1 MKVRST
7 TARSGT
13 APSRGAAGMSML
25 ELLIGMSVLAV
36 GMTAVTGL
44 FHSAILTNNR
54 AKVDTSA
61 TMLAQT
67 VLEKIAAQPAT
78 QNATIS
84 LTDCGGPPTIW
95 TIATA
100 GAGAPGNG
108 ATMDANSGA
117 IDFTQDYAAVPANY
131 KMLFAGCGAGGR
143 QTTFDVRW
151 NVQTVTGNTR
161 LITVAARPI
170 GALGANRP
178 TQFAPPVALRTI
190 GGT

>member
-1 MKVRST
+1 MEVRGRT
-7 TARSGT
+7 THSELVA
-13 APSRGAAGMSML
+13 SRVAAGMSMM
-25 ELLIGMSVLAV
+25 ELLIGMAVLAV
-36 GMTAVTGL
+36 GMTAVTAL

-84 LTDCGGPPTIW
+84 LTDCGGTPTTW

-108 ATMDANSGA
+108 AAVDANSGA
-117 IDFTQDYAAVPANY
+117 IDFTQTYAAVPANY

-143 QTTFDVRW
+143 QATFDVRW
-151 NVQTVTGNTR
+151 HVLTVTGNTR

-178 TQFAPPVALRTI
+178 TQFVPPVI

>member
-1 MKVRST
+1 MKIRGT
-7 TARSGT
+7 RARSKD
-13 APSRGAAGMSML
+13 APGRAAAGMSML
-25 ELLIGMSVLAV
+25 ELMIAMAVLAV
-36 GMTAVTGL
+36 GMTAVTAL

-78 QNATIS
+78 QNAAIS
-84 LTDCGGPPTIW
+84 LTDCGGPPTTW

-100 GAGAPGNG
+100 GGGAPGNG
-108 ATMDANSGA
+108 ATLDGNSGA

-151 NVQTVTGNTR
+151 NVLTVTGNSR

-178 TQFAPPVALRTI
+178 TQFAPPVTLRTI

>member
-1 MKVRST
+1 
-7 TARSGT
+7 
-13 APSRGAAGMSML
+13 MSML
-25 ELLIGMSVLAV
+25 ELMIAMAVLAV
-36 GMTAVTGL
+36 GMTAVTAL

-78 QNATIS
+78 QNTAIS
-84 LTDCGGPPTIW
+84 LTDCGGIPTTW

-100 GAGAPGNG
+100 GAAAPGNG
-108 ATMDANSGA
+108 ATVDANSGA
-117 IDFTQDYAAVPANY
+117 IDFTQAYPDVPANY

-151 NVQTVTGNTR
+151 NVLTVTANTR
-161 LITVAARPI
+161 LITVAARP
-170 GALGANRP
+170 LGATGGNRP
-178 TQFAPPVALRTI
+178 TQFAPPVTLRTI
-190 GGT
+190 GGI

>member
-1 MKVRST
+1 MKVRGT
-7 TARSGT
+7 TARGDSASGGV
-13 APSRGAAGMSML
+13 ADGMSML
-25 ELLIGMSVLAV
+25 ELMIGMAVLAV
-36 GMTAVTGL
+36 GMTAVTAL

-78 QNATIS
+78 QNATIT
-84 LTDCGGPPTIW
+84 LTDCGGTPTTW

-108 ATMDANSGA
+108 AAVDAASGA
-117 IDFTQDYAAVPANY
+117 IDFTQTYAAVPANY

-143 QTTFDVRW
+143 QAAFDVRW
-151 NVQTVTGNTR
+151 NVLTVTGNTR
-161 LITVAARPI
+161 VITVAARPL
-170 GALGANRP
+170 GALGADRP
-178 TQFAPPVALRTI
+178 TQFVPPVTLRTI

>member
-1 MKVRST
+1 MKLC
-7 TARSGT
+7 GT
-13 APSRGAAGMSML
+13 ATAGGPPPSRLAAGMSML
-25 ELLIGMSVLAV
+25 ELMIAMAVLAV
-36 GMTAVTGL
+36 GMTAVTAL

-54 AKVDTSA
+54 AKSDTSA

-84 LTDCGGPPTIW
+84 VTDCGGTPTTW

-100 GAGAPGNG
+100 GAAAPGNG
-108 ATMDANSGA
+108 ATVDANSGA
-117 IDFTQDYAAVPANY
+117 IDFTQAYANVPANY

-151 NVQTVTGNTR
+151 NVLTVSANTR
-161 LITVAARPI
+161 LITVAARPLAAT
-170 GALGANRP
+170 GGNRP
-178 TQFAPPVALRTI
+178 TQFAPPITLRTI

>member
-1 MKVRST
+1 MQVRGT
-7 TARSGT
+7 RARSNS
-13 APSRGAAGMSML
+13 APGGVASGMSML
-25 ELLIGMSVLAV
+25 ELMIAMAVLAV
-36 GMTAVTGL
+36 GMTAVTAL

-67 VLEKIAAQPAT
+67 VLEKIAAQPAS
-78 QNATIS
+78 QNAAIL
-84 LTDCGGPPTIW
+84 LTDCGGPPTTW

-108 ATMDANSGA
+108 ATLDANSGA
-117 IDFTQDYAAVPANY
+117 IDFTQAYAAVPANY

-151 NVQTVTGNTR
+151 NVLTVTGNSR

-178 TQFAPPVALRTI
+178 TQFVPPVTLRTI

>member
-1 MKVRST
+1 MAS
-7 TARSGT
+7 
-13 APSRGAAGMSML
+13 GMSML
-25 ELLIGMSVLAV
+25 ELIIAMAVLAV
-36 GMTAVTGL
+36 GMTAVTAL

-67 VLEKIAAQPAT
+67 VLEKIAVQPAS
-78 QNATIS
+78 QNAALS
-84 LTDCGGPPTIW
+84 LTDCGGPPTAW
-95 TIATA
+95 AIATA

-108 ATMDANSGA
+108 ATLDGNSGA
-117 IDFTQDYAAVPANY
+117 IDFTQAYADVPANY

-151 NVQTVTGNTR
+151 NVLTVTGNSR

-178 TQFAPPVALRTI
+178 TQFAPPVTLRTI